1 MPNKIT
7 LQFCEICVKMAFAS
21 KMVHK
26 IRYSGLQKMNI
37 LSTKQITNVLPL
49 ANRLLIKTLVIYY
62 LETKFVTRISLVK
75 KGLFSRHTKMPF
87 REKD

>member
-1 MPNKIT
+1 MAPFGSGSEVPNIVPNKIT

-37 LSTKQITNVLPL
+37 LSTKQI
-49 ANRLLIKTLVIYY
+49 
-62 LETKFVTRISLVK
+62 
-75 KGLFSRHTKMPF
+75 M
-87 REKD
+87 